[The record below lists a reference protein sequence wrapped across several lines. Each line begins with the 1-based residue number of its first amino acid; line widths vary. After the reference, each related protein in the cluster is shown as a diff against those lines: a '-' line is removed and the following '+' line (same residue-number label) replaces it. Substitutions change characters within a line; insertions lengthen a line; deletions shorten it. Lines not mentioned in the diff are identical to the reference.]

1 MKKIEAQ
8 ALAIEKAKLVI
19 EYITQILSDKEIVNS
34 KMNFSSAKI
43 DGQKICTL
51 DIYVPEKNFEK
62 YLNLEITTDHSMI
75 LYEQILNDF
84 LDTFL
89 ENETM
94 GVTKYYSV
102 KSMLE
107 NFSGVKIINLIGSKI
122 MVNFYY
128 EFPDIISMYNE
139 KYNEYEKTINE
150 KNKIK

>member
-8 ALAIEKAKLVI
+8 ALAIEKSKLVI
-19 EYITQILSDKEIVNS
+19 EYITQILSDKEILNS

-62 YLNLEITTDHSMI
+62 HLNLGITIDHSMI
-75 LYEQILNDF
+75 LYEQILNTF
-84 LDTFL
+84 LDSFL

-102 KSMLE
+102 KSMSE
-107 NFSGVKIINLIGSKI
+107 NFSGVKIINLIGSRI

-139 KYNEYEKTINE
+139 KYTEYEKTINE
-150 KNKIK
+150 KNKTK

>member
-8 ALAIEKAKLVI
+8 ALAIEKSKLVI
-19 EYITQILSDKEIVNS
+19 EYITQILSDKGIVNS

-43 DGQKICTL
+43 DGQKMCTL

>member
-8 ALAIEKAKLVI
+8 ALAIEKSKLII

-34 KMNFSSAKI
+34 KMNFSSANI
-43 DGQKICTL
+43 DGQKMCTL

-62 YLNLEITTDHSMI
+62 HLNLGITIDHSMI
-75 LYEQILNDF
+75 LYEQILNTF
-84 LDTFL
+84 LDSFL

-102 KSMLE
+102 KSMSE
-107 NFSGVKIINLIGSKI
+107 NFSGVKIINLIGSRI

-139 KYNEYEKTINE
+139 KYTEYEKTINE
-150 KNKIK
+150 KNKTK

>member
-8 ALAIEKAKLVI
+8 ALAMEKSKLVI

-62 YLNLEITTDHSMI
+62 HLNLGITIDHSMI
-75 LYEQILNDF
+75 LYKQILNTF
-84 LDTFL
+84 LDSFL

-102 KSMLE
+102 KSMSE
-107 NFSGVKIINLIGSKI
+107 NFSGVKIINLIGSRI

-139 KYNEYEKTINE
+139 KYTEYEKTINE
-150 KNKIK
+150 KNKTK

>member
-8 ALAIEKAKLVI
+8 ALAIEKSKLII
-19 EYITQILSDKEIVNS
+19 EYITKILSDKEIVNC

-43 DGQKICTL
+43 DGQKMCTL

-62 YLNLEITTDHSMI
+62 HLNLGITIDHSMI
-75 LYEQILNDF
+75 LYEQILNTF
-84 LDTFL
+84 LDSFL

-139 KYNEYEKTINE
+139 KYTEYEKTINE
-150 KNKIK
+150 KNKTK

>member
-8 ALAIEKAKLVI
+8 ALAIEKSKLVI
-19 EYITQILSDKEIVNS
+19 EYIIQILSDKEIVNS

-62 YLNLEITTDHSMI
+62 HLNLGITIDHSMI
-75 LYEQILNDF
+75 LYEQILNTF
-84 LDTFL
+84 LDSFL

-102 KSMLE
+102 KSMSE
-107 NFSGVKIINLIGSKI
+107 NFSGVKIINLIGSRI

-139 KYNEYEKTINE
+139 KYTEYEKTINE
-150 KNKIK
+150 KNKTK

>member
-8 ALAIEKAKLVI
+8 ALAIEKSKLVI
-19 EYITQILSDKEIVNS
+19 ESITQILSNNEIVNS

-43 DGQKICTL
+43 DGKNMCTL
-51 DIYVPEKNFEK
+51 DIYIPEKNYEK
-62 YLNLEITTDHSMI
+62 HLNLGITTDYSMI
-75 LYEQILNDF
+75 LYKQILNDF

-89 ENETM
+89 ENESM

-107 NFSGVKIINLIGSKI
+107 NFSGVKIVNLIGSKI

-128 EFPDIISMYNE
+128 EFPDIISMYNNRYIEFE
-139 KYNEYEKTINE
+139 KSLE
-150 KNKIK
+150 KNKTR

>member
-62 YLNLEITTDHSMI
+62 HLNLEITTDHSMI

-102 KSMLE
+102 KSMSE
-107 NFSGVKIINLIGSKI
+107 NFSGVKIINLIGSRI

-139 KYNEYEKTINE
+139 KYTEYEKTINE
-150 KNKIK
+150 KNKTK

>member
-8 ALAIEKAKLVI
+8 ALAIEKSKLVI

-34 KMNFSSAKI
+34 KMNFSSANI
-43 DGQKICTL
+43 DGQKMCTL

-62 YLNLEITTDHSMI
+62 HLNLEITIDHSMI
-75 LYEQILNDF
+75 LYEQILNTF
-84 LDTFL
+84 LDSFL

-102 KSMLE
+102 KSMSE
-107 NFSGVKIINLIGSKI
+107 NFSGVKIINLIGSRI

-139 KYNEYEKTINE
+139 KYTEYEKTINE
-150 KNKIK
+150 KNKTK

>member
-1 MKKIEAQ
+1 MKKIDAQ
-8 ALAIEKAKLVI
+8 ALAIEKSKLVI
-19 EYITQILSDKEIVNS
+19 EYITQILSDKGIVNS

-43 DGQKICTL
+43 DGQKMCTL

-62 YLNLEITTDHSMI
+62 HLNLEITIDHSMI
-75 LYEQILNDF
+75 LYEQILNTF
-84 LDTFL
+84 LDSFL

>member
-8 ALAIEKAKLVI
+8 ALAIEKSKLVI
-19 EYITQILSDKEIVNS
+19 EYITQILSDKGIVNS

-43 DGQKICTL
+43 DGQKMCTL

-62 YLNLEITTDHSMI
+62 HLNLGIITDHSMI
-75 LYEQILNDF
+75 LYKQILNDF

-122 MVNFYY
+122 MVNFCY

-139 KYNEYEKTINE
+139 KYTEYEKTINE
-150 KNKIK
+150 KNKTK

>member
-8 ALAIEKAKLVI
+8 ALSIEKSKLVI
-19 EYITQILSDKEIVNS
+19 EYITQILSTKEVVNS
-34 KMNFSSAKI
+34 KMYFSSDKI
-43 DGQKICTL
+43 DGKKMCTL

-62 YLNLEITTDHSMI
+62 HLNLGITTDHSII
-75 LYEQILNDF
+75 LYEQVLNDF

-89 ENETM
+89 ENKTM
-94 GVTKYYSV
+94 GVTKYYNV

-128 EFPDIISMYNE
+128 ELPDIISMYNK
-139 KYNEYEKTINE
+139 KYIEYEQTINE
-150 KNKIK
+150 KNKTK

>member
-1 MKKIEAQ
+1 MKKIDAQ
-8 ALAIEKAKLVI
+8 ALAIEKSKLVI
-19 EYITQILSDKEIVNS
+19 EYITQILSDKGIVNS

-43 DGQKICTL
+43 DGQKMCTL

-75 LYEQILNDF
+75 LYEQILNTF
-84 LDTFL
+84 LDSFL

>member
-8 ALAIEKAKLVI
+8 ALAIEKSKLVI
-19 EYITQILSDKEIVNS
+19 EYIIQILSDKEIVNS

-62 YLNLEITTDHSMI
+62 HLNLGITIDQSMI
-75 LYEQILNDF
+75 LYEQILNTF
-84 LDTFL
+84 LDSFL

-102 KSMLE
+102 KSMSE
-107 NFSGVKIINLIGSKI
+107 NFSGVKIINLIGSRI

-139 KYNEYEKTINE
+139 KYTEYEKTINE
-150 KNKIK
+150 KNKTK

>member
-8 ALAIEKAKLVI
+8 ALAIEKSKLVI

-62 YLNLEITTDHSMI
+62 HLNLGITIDHSMI
-75 LYEQILNDF
+75 LYEQILNTF
-84 LDTFL
+84 LDSFL

-102 KSMLE
+102 KSMSE
-107 NFSGVKIINLIGSKI
+107 NFSGVKIINLIGSRI

-139 KYNEYEKTINE
+139 KYTEYEKTINE
-150 KNKIK
+150 KNKTK

>member
-8 ALAIEKAKLVI
+8 ALAVEKSKLTI
-19 EYITQILSDKEIVNS
+19 EYITQILSNKEIVNS
-34 KMNFSSAKI
+34 KMNFSSANI
-43 DGQKICTL
+43 DGQKMCTL

-128 EFPDIISMYNE
+128 EFPDIIYMYNE